1 MRPDTRDV
9 RALRRALAAMEHER
23 DAWRKEALAAR
34 RDSLADALA
43 DVTTS
48 PVAHALR
55 VLSQAR
61 TGRLVRPMSHPEC

>member
-23 DAWRKEALAAR
+23 DAWREEALAAR
-34 RDSLADALA
+34 RDSLHSLA

-55 VLSQAR
+55 VLSQERA
-61 TGRLVRPMSHPEC
+61 GRMVRPMSHPEC